1 MPTHPSPNLSGTSA
15 PVKRGVPAHW
25 RTGRLAVAAA
35 LLIVAILA
43 TFLLRNSGRADG
55 LDRDSL
61 TWRFT
66 VREWVT
72 PRAIP
77 DPNIVLVEI
86 DERSL
91 TGWPEPIVGWG
102 GHFADA
108 LDRMH
113 ASGARVVAFDWIQD
127 QPMERYFPG
136 GDTRWADAITRAGNV
151 VMAKASAPYDPKNG
165 ARWIAPA
172 PQLLYALPNADADLG
187 YVELTTV
194 EGADT
199 LVTAMK
205 PVLADGE
212 TLEKSLVVR
221 TLERYFG
228 EESVLRNGTWSIPG
242 KITVPLREDGSVLV
256 NYPPHVGPPGA
267 LQRIS
272 LYDLVRGPKSGD
284 PRLRDKIVL
293 VGATYTASGD
303 FQYIPVR
310 NGFAR
315 KERRIPGVEIHA
327 SLLRTLLLGRPIRQ
341 PSPLATW
348 GLAVLLS
355 LVGLLGFYRL
365 PFVRGLALTLGTAAI
380 WVVAAFGLFVFRDY
394 ALPLALP
401 LLGLLIT
408 GGGLG
413 VYRAVREEGER
424 RQVLGLW
431 GRYQD
436 PRLVEYLLRHP
447 EARGGEG
454 REQEVTV
461 LFADLKNFTKTV
473 EALPPGEALKV
484 LNRYLG
490 LMAAII
496 LEHGGIV
503 DKYLGDGLMAQWG
516 APEGTT
522 DHAAAAV
529 RACQEIERRVGELTQ
544 TISSGRDVTF
554 GLRLTLHTGP
564 VVVGWVGAT
573 RLEFTLI
580 GDTVNVTSRLQET
593 AKELDC
599 EFLISESTWEQVRG
613 WVKTGKEAEV
623 AIRGRLRPLRVYE
636 ILAGPDSAC

>member
-1 MPTHPSPNLSGTSA
+1 MTPGTPSP
-15 PVKRGVPAHW
+15 VRRGVPPHW
-25 RTGRLAVAAA
+25 RTGRLAVALG
-35 LLIVAILA
+35 LLLLA
-43 TFLLRNSGRADG
+43 TVTTFTLRDAGRADAW
-55 LDRDSL
+55 DRDAL

-66 VREWVT
+66 VREWLT
-72 PRAIP
+72 PRTTP
-77 DPNIVLVEI
+77 DPDIVLVQI

-91 TGWPEPIVGWG
+91 SGWPEPIVGWG

-108 LDRMH
+108 LDRLH

-127 QPMERYFPG
+127 QPMEAYFPG
-136 GDTRWADAITRAGNV
+136 GDTRWAEAIERAGNV
-151 VMAKASAPYDPKNG
+151 VLAKASAPYQPG
-165 ARWIAPA
+165 EAPRWIGPA
-172 PQLLYALPNADADLG
+172 PQLLYALPQAEADLG
-187 YVELTTV
+187 YVELTTADR
-194 EGADT
+194 ADT

-205 PVLADGE
+205 PVLPDGDR
-212 TLEKSLVVR
+212 LEKSLAVR

-228 EESVLRNGTWSIPG
+228 QESELQHGSWRIPG
-242 KITVPLREDGSVLV
+242 KASVPLREDGSVLV
-256 NYPPHVGPPGA
+256 NYPPHVGRPAA
-267 LQRIS
+267 LQRFS
-272 LYDLVRGPKSGD
+272 LYDVARGPKSGD
-284 PRLRDKIVL
+284 ARFRDKIVL

-303 FQYIPVR
+303 FQYVPV
-310 NGFAR
+310 GGGLGR

-327 SLLRTLLLGRPIRQ
+327 SLLRTLLASRPIVQ
-341 PSPLATW
+341 PSARIAWSLS
-348 GLAVLLS
+348 VLLS
-355 LVGLLGFYRL
+355 LAGLLAFYRR
-365 PFVRGLALTLGTAAI
+365 PFAHGFALVALAAVVWI
-380 WVVAAFGLFVFRDY
+380 VAAFAVFVARDF

-401 LLGLLIT
+401 LLGLAIT
-408 GGGLG
+408 GVGMG

-447 EARGGEG
+447 EARGGDG

-473 EALPPGEALKV
+473 EAFPPGEALKV

-490 LMAAII
+490 LMAAVI

-503 DKYLGDGLMAQWG
+503 DKFLGDGLMAQWG
-516 APEGTT
+516 APEG
-522 DHAAAAV
+522 HAGHAEAAV
-529 RACQEIERRVGELTQ
+529 RACQEIERRVGALTQ
-544 TISSGRDVTF
+544 SISGDRDTTF
-554 GLRLTLHTGP
+554 GIRLTLHTGP

-623 AIRGRLRPLRVYE
+623 AIRGRLQPLRVYE
-636 ILAGPDSAC
+636 VVADRPPPC

>member
-1 MPTHPSPNLSGTSA
+1 
-15 PVKRGVPAHW
+15 V
-25 RTGRLAVAAA
+25 A
-35 LLIVAILA
+35 LLLLLLA
-43 TFLLRNSGRADG
+43 GLVTFALRDAGRADA
-55 LDRDSL
+55 LDRGAL

-66 VREWVT
+66 VREWLT
-72 PRAIP
+72 PHPVP
-77 DPNIVLVEI
+77 DPDIVLVEI

-108 LDRMH
+108 LDRLH

-127 QPMERYFPG
+127 QPMERFFPG
-136 GDTRWADAITRAGNV
+136 GDTRWADALSRAGSV
-151 VMAKASAPYDPKNG
+151 VMAKATAPYEAATG
-165 ARWIAPA
+165 GHWIAPA
-172 PQLLYALPNADADLG
+172 PQLLYALPNLEEDLG
-187 YVELTTV
+187 YVELTTADR
-194 EGADT
+194 ADT
-199 LVTAMK
+199 LITAMK
-205 PVLADGE
+205 PVLPNGQK
-212 TLEKSLVVR
+212 LERSFSVR

-228 EESVLRNGTWSIPG
+228 KDSELRNGRWSIPG
-242 KITVPLREDGSVLV
+242 ETSVPLREDGSVLV
-256 NYPPHVGPPGA
+256 NYPPHVGRSGA
-267 LQRIS
+267 LQRFS
-272 LYDLVRGPKSGD
+272 LYDVARGPKTGD
-284 PRLRDKIVL
+284 ARFRDKIVL
-293 VGATYTASGD
+293 IGATYTASGD
-303 FQYIPVR
+303 FQYVPVR
-310 NGFAR
+310 NGWAR

-327 SLLRTLLLGRPIRQ
+327 ALLRTLLSGRPIRQ
-341 PSPLATW
+341 PAPLTTW
-348 GLAVLLS
+348 VLAMLLS
-355 LVGLLGFYRL
+355 GAGLLAFYQL
-365 PFVRGLALTLGTAAI
+365 PFLRGFFLTLGTAAV
-380 WVVAAFGLFVFRDY
+380 WVAAGFALFLLHDY

-436 PRLVEYLLRHP
+436 PRLVDYLLRHP

-454 REQEVTV
+454 QEQEVTV

-473 EALPPGEALKV
+473 EALPPGEALKM

-490 LMAAII
+490 LMAAVI
-496 LEHGGIV
+496 LEYGGVV

-516 APEGTT
+516 APEGSS
-522 DHAAAAV
+522 DHAAQAV
-529 RACQEIERRVGELTQ
+529 RACQEIERRVRELTLQ
-544 TISSGRDVTF
+544 VSGNREVTF

-599 EFLISESTWEQVRG
+599 EFLISESTWERVRD
-613 WVKTGKEAEV
+613 WVKTGKQAEV
-623 AIRGRLRPLRVYE
+623 MIRGRLQPLRVYE
-636 ILAGPDSAC
+636 VLAGQERTP

>member
-1 MPTHPSPNLSGTSA
+1 
-15 PVKRGVPAHW
+15 VPAYW
-25 RTGRLAVAAA
+25 RTGRLAVALG
-35 LLIVAILA
+35 LLLLATLA
-43 TFLLRNSGRADG
+43 TFLLRDAGRADA
-55 LDRDSL
+55 LDRGAL

-66 VREWVT
+66 VREWLTPRVT
-72 PRAIP
+72 PDP
-77 DPNIVLVEI
+77 DVVLVQI

-91 TGWPEPIVGWG
+91 SAWPEPIVGWG
-102 GHFADA
+102 RHFADA
-108 LDRMH
+108 LDRLH

-127 QPMERYFPG
+127 QPAEKYFPG

-151 VMAKASAPYDPKNG
+151 VMAKASAHDQPGEAP
-165 ARWIAPA
+165 RWIVPA
-172 PQLLYALPNADADLG
+172 PQLLYALPNVDADLG
-187 YVELTTV
+187 YVELTTAAS
-194 EGADT
+194 ADT

-212 TLEKSLVVR
+212 KLEKSLVVR
-221 TLERYFG
+221 ILERYFG
-228 EESVLRNGTWSIPG
+228 RESELRNGTWRIPG
-242 KITVPLREDGSVLV
+242 KVAVPLREDNSVLV
-256 NYPPHVGPPGA
+256 NYPPRVGSSRA
-267 LQRIS
+267 LQRVS
-272 LYDLVRGPKSGD
+272 LVDVARGPTGGD
-284 PRLRDKIVL
+284 ARFRDKIVL

-303 FQYIPVR
+303 FQYVPVR
-310 NGFAR
+310 EGIAR

-327 SLLRTLLLGRPIRQ
+327 ALLRTLLSGRPIRE
-341 PSPLATW
+341 PSALATW

-355 LVGLLGFYRL
+355 LFGLAAFYRL
-365 PFVRGLALTLGTAAI
+365 PFAQGFLLTAGAGVAWI
-380 WVVAAFGLFVFRDY
+380 AAAFALFLLHDY

-401 LLGLLIT
+401 LLGLTIT

-413 VYRAVREEGER
+413 LYRAVREEGER

-473 EALPPGEALKV
+473 ESLSPADALKV

-496 LEHGGIV
+496 LEHGGVV

-544 TISSGRDVTF
+544 SISAGRDVTF
-554 GLRLTLHTGP
+554 GIRLTLHTGP

-599 EFLISESTWEQVRG
+599 EFLISESTWEPVRD

-636 ILAGPDSAC
+636 VVAGPDGSC

>member
-1 MPTHPSPNLSGTSA
+1 L
-15 PVKRGVPAHW
+15 
-25 RTGRLAVAAA
+25 LVAT
-35 LLIVAILA
+35 LT
-43 TFLLRNSGRADG
+43 TFLLRDAGRADAW
-55 LDRDSL
+55 DRDTL

-66 VREWVT
+66 VREWLA
-72 PRAIP
+72 PRPTP
-77 DPNIVLVEI
+77 DPDLVLVQI

-91 TGWPEPIVGWG
+91 QGWPEPIVGWG

-108 LDRMH
+108 LDRLH

-127 QPMERYFPG
+127 QPMEKYFPG
-136 GDTRWADAITRAGNV
+136 GDTRWADAISRAGNV
-151 VMAKASAPYDPKNG
+151 VMAKASASYQPGEAP
-165 ARWIAPA
+165 RWIGPA
-172 PQLLYALPNADADLG
+172 PQLLYALPNVEADLG
-187 YVELTTV
+187 YVELTTADN
-194 EGADT
+194 ADT

-205 PVLADGE
+205 PALADGAGM
-212 TLEKSLVVR
+212 EKSLAVR

-228 EESVLRNGTWSIPG
+228 QESELTNGTWRISG
-242 KITVPLREDGSVLV
+242 KTTIPLREDGSVLV
-256 NYPPHVGPPGA
+256 NYPPHVGRPGA
-267 LQRIS
+267 LQRVS
-272 LYDLVRGPKSGD
+272 LYDVARGPKGGD
-284 PRLRDKIVL
+284 ARFKNKIVL
-293 VGATYTASGD
+293 IGANYTASGD
-303 FQYIPVR
+303 FQYVPVR
-310 NGFAR
+310 DSLTR

-327 SLLRTLLLGRPIRQ
+327 ALLRTLLSGRPIRQ
-341 PSPLATW
+341 PSELVTW
-348 GLAVLLS
+348 ALAVLLS
-355 LVGLLGFYRL
+355 LAGLLAFYRR
-365 PFVRGLALTLGTAAI
+365 PFARGVGWA
-380 WVVAAFGLFVFRDY
+380 VVAAVAWIAAAFALFILRDF

-401 LLGLLIT
+401 LLGLAIT
-408 GGGLG
+408 GGGMG

-436 PRLVEYLLRHP
+436 PRLVDYLLRHP

-473 EALPPGEALKV
+473 EAFPPAEALKV

-490 LMAAII
+490 LMTAII

-503 DKYLGDGLMAQWG
+503 DKFLGDGLMAQWG

-529 RACQEIERRVGELTQ
+529 RACQEIERRIGELTQ
-544 TISSGRDVTF
+544 SISGGDQDTTF
-554 GLRLTLHTGP
+554 GIRLTLHTGP

-623 AIRGRLRPLRVYE
+623 AIRGRLQPLRVYE
-636 ILAGPDSAC
+636 VVAGSSAPC

>member
-1 MPTHPSPNLSGTSA
+1 MTSGTPPPA
-15 PVKRGVPAHW
+15 KRGVPAYW
-25 RTGRLAVAAA
+25 RTGRLAVALA
-35 LLIVAILA
+35 LLFLATLA
-43 TFLLRNSGRADG
+43 TFFLRDAGRADA
-55 LDRDSL
+55 LDRGAL

-66 VREWVT
+66 LREWLT
-72 PRAIP
+72 PRPVP
-77 DPNIVLVEI
+77 DPDLVLVEI

-91 TGWPEPIVGWG
+91 SAWPEPIVGWG

-108 LDRMH
+108 LDRLH
-113 ASGARVVAFDWIQD
+113 ASGARVVVFDWIQD

-151 VMAKASAPYDPKNG
+151 VMAKASARYQPGEAPH
-165 ARWIAPA
+165 WIGPA

-194 EGADT
+194 DRADT

-205 PVLADGE
+205 PALVDGDR
-212 TLEKSLVVR
+212 LEKSLAVR
-221 TLERYFG
+221 ALERYFG
-228 EESVLRNGTWSIPG
+228 QESEIRHGTWRIPG
-242 KITVPLREDGSVLV
+242 KTSVPLRADGSVLV
-256 NYPPHVGPPGA
+256 NYPAQVGSPGA
-267 LQRIS
+267 LKRVS
-272 LYDLVRGPKSGD
+272 LVDVARGPRGGD
-284 PRLRDKIVL
+284 ARFRDKIVL

-303 FQYIPVR
+303 FQYVPVR
-310 NGFAR
+310 NGIAR
-315 KERRIPGVEIHA
+315 KERRVPGVEIHA
-327 SLLRTLLLGRPIRQ
+327 ALLRTLLSGRPIRQ
-341 PSPLATW
+341 PSASATW
-348 GLAVLLS
+348 SLAVLLS
-355 LVGLLGFYRL
+355 LFGLAAFYRM
-365 PFVRGLALTLGTAAI
+365 PFARGFFLTAGAAVAWITAGFALFI
-380 WVVAAFGLFVFRDY
+380 VRDY

-401 LLGLLIT
+401 LLGLAIT

-413 VYRAVREEGER
+413 LYRAVREEGER

-473 EALPPGEALKV
+473 EKLSPGEALTV

-496 LEHGGIV
+496 LEHGGVV

-516 APEGTT
+516 APEGSA

-529 RACQEIERRVGELTQ
+529 RACQEIERQVGELTQ
-544 TISSGRDVTF
+544 SISVGRDVTF
-554 GLRLTLHTGP
+554 GIRLTLHTGP

-599 EFLISESTWEQVRG
+599 EFLISESTWEQVRE

-623 AIRGRLRPLRVYE
+623 AIRGRLQPLRVYE
-636 ILAGPDSAC
+636 VVASQERAC